1 MENLK
6 ITEKLSGVTQTELR
20 ISDVI
25 SRLFSRVETLY
36 GKETDAVTYKIEMYI
51 DGAWVVKH
59 TYVPYERDN
68 VEKMVRINDL

>member
-6 ITEKLSGVTQTELR
+6 ITEKLSDETQTELH

-59 TYVPYERDN
+59 TYVPYERDD
-68 VEKMVRINDL
+68 VERVVRINDL

>member
-59 TYVPYERDN
+59 TYVPYERDD
-68 VEKMVRINDL
+68 VEKVVRINDL

>member
-6 ITEKLSGVTQTELR
+6 ITEKLSDGTQTELR

-36 GKETDAVTYKIEMYI
+36 GKETDAVNYKIEMYI
-51 DGAWVVKH
+51 DGAWIVKH
-59 TYVPYERDN
+59 TYVPYERDD
-68 VEKMVRINDL
+68 VEKLVHINDL

>member
-6 ITEKLSGVTQTELR
+6 ITEKLPDGTQTELN

-36 GKETDAVTYKIEMYI
+36 GKETDGVKYKIEMYI

-59 TYVPYERDN
+59 TYIPYERDD
-68 VEKMVRINDL
+68 VEKLVHINYL